1 MKMQEMSIGAEAKI
15 YKTTII
21 EEETIIK
28 QRISKKYRNPI
39 LDEKINKTR
48 NKKEAGL
55 LKKCKQLKINTPYIY
70 YIGKTTIVQ
79 QYIKNDSN
87 YKPHLMEIGKTI
99 AKMHN
104 NNIIHG
110 DLNLKNIIINNKKI
124 YIIDFGL
131 GYISNKIE
139 DKATDLLVFK
149 KTLLSKEETEKY
161 WEKILKGYMK
171 ETNEKNTIPQIK
183 KIEERGRYL

>member
-161 WEKILKGYMK
+161 WEKILKGYIK

>member
-1 MKMQEMSIGAEAKI
+1 MQEMSIGAEAKI

-161 WEKILKGYMK
+161 WEKILKGYIK